1 MSVKTGLD
9 VLLSDPGRYANRS
22 IALIANQT
30 SVASSFEYSWNALLR
45 AGLRLRR
52 VFSPEHGLYGTE
64 QDQVPVAG
72 QPAAGPQTVSLYGDS
87 ISTLRPVEEMLDG
100 VDTVIFDIQDVGA
113 RYYTYV
119 NTMAMF
125 MESLS
130 GRDVEFIVLDRPNPL
145 GGTAVEGPSLEP
157 GFESFVGVFH
167 VPVRHGLTAGE
178 LALWYKE
185 RHRLDVDLKVTGMM
199 GWRRSMPY
207 AETGLPWVTPSPNM
221 PTPETAL
228 VYPGMCLLEGTSL
241 SEGRG
246 STTPFQLCGAP
257 FIEPGEYSALL
268 NAQDVPGVRFR
279 PTYFKPTFNKF
290 AGLASGGVF
299 LHVTD
304 PVSFKP
310 FLAGVA
316 VVWAARKIHG
326 ERCSFPRGVYEF
338 NSKHPAF
345 DLLAGN
351 AVLRGMIEAGADI
364 TSIAA
369 SWISDEERF
378 RETKKSFHLYD

>member
-310 FLAGVA
+310 LLAGVA

-326 ERCSFPRGVYEF
+326 ERCSFSRGVYEF